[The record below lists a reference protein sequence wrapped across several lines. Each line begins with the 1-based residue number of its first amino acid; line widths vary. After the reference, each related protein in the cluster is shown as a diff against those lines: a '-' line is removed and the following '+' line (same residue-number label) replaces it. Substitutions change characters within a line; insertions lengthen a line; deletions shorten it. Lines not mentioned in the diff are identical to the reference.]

1 MLLNMPP
8 VKQRIDEPEYATPL
22 AERIIQS
29 EQSRLLRS
37 GRGGFD
43 YEGISQRYPLADIR
57 RATAPS
63 YVRRELDEEDVMLN
77 LREAELAKRQADL
90 QIQDSLV
97 NQTREMY
104 RQIPEARAAIS
115 QLDPASD
122 DFLNQLITLQ
132 SENPLAYEN
141 PDFQKTVV
149 DPLVRR
155 NEMFQSNKLRQKQ
168 PETVGLSPKD
178 YEDMIVRRDML
189 LGKKDLAELQAN
201 EPDKAFAIEQ
211 LNRMIF
217 DYQQQNA
224 PRGGFGG
231 AAPATPSPTMP
242 SVQLTPQPTQ
252 GSGLNALRSFIG
264 E

>member
-1 MLLNMPP
+1 MPP
-8 VKQRIDEPEYATPL
+8 KRQTIPQFGGSL
-22 AERIIQS
+22 SERLI
-29 EQSRLLRS
+29 EGGTSRLARTGGL
-37 GRGGFD
+37 GFD
-43 YEGISQRYPLADIR
+43 YEEMSQKYPLADIR
-57 RATAPS
+57 RATAPRV
-63 YVRRELDEEDVMLN
+63 VRQELAEEDVMLN

-104 RQIPEARAAIS
+104 RQIPEARSAIS

-189 LGKKDLAELQAN
+189 LGKKDLAELQEN

-231 AAPATPSPTMP
+231 AAPAMPSPTMP
-242 SVQLTPQPTQ
+242 SAQPTPQSTQ

>member
-1 MLLNMPP
+1 
-8 VKQRIDEPEYATPL
+8 
-22 AERIIQS
+22 
-29 EQSRLLRS
+29 
-37 GRGGFD
+37 
-43 YEGISQRYPLADIR
+43 
-57 RATAPS
+57 
-63 YVRRELDEEDVMLN
+63 
-77 LREAELAKRQADL
+77 
-90 QIQDSLV
+90 
-97 NQTREMY
+97 MY

-189 LGKKDLAELQAN
+189 LGKKDLAELQEN

-231 AAPATPSPTMP
+231 TAPAMPSPTMP
-242 SVQLTPQPTQ
+242 SAQSTPQPTQ